1 MAEHSTTQINR
12 VVSAILM
19 NEQGEVL
26 LQQRDS
32 AETKP
37 DLPYAGYWTFFGGAV
52 EPGEEPG
59 DAIRREL
66 QEELELEAVL
76 KFWQSYQCPA
86 RTIPGEL
93 VTINYVYIGRLD
105 RNVHSMTLHE
115 GQKMDYFSQS
125 ASADLDL
132 AFMQSPVLSS
142 FFEQRKILFNEGDDE

>member
-1 MAEHSTTQINR
+1 MTQNSTTQIRR

-19 NEQGEVL
+19 NEQGTVL
-26 LQQRDS
+26 LQQRDN
-32 AETKP
+32 ADLKP
-37 DLPYAGYWTFFGGAV
+37 DLPYPGYWTFFGGAV

-66 QEELELEAVL
+66 LEELEIEAVL

-86 RTIPGEL
+86 RTIPGEV

-105 RNVHSMTLHE
+105 RDLATMTLHE

-125 ASADLDL
+125 ASTALEL
-132 AFMQSPVLSS
+132 AFMQSPVLAN
-142 FFEQRKILFNEGDDE
+142 FFEQRRILFNEADDE